1 MLNLIKCTKNI
12 IRIPQNKKKSK
23 LIVLLGQ
30 TATGKTGLSIE
41 LAKKYQGEI
50 VSADSRQVY
59 KGLDLGSGKATKKE
73 MAGIPHH
80 LLDVA
85 SPKRKFSV
93 AQFQKQALKT
103 IDNILKRNK
112 TPFLV
117 GGSAFY
123 LYSIIEGWQF
133 PQTKRD
139 EKLRKVLE
147 KKTKKQLFSL
157 LKGLDPKRAKVIE
170 KNNKRRLIRAI
181 EIAKQL
187 GNVPKIKKKPKY
199 NCLVLGLK
207 QNNEDLKK
215 LIKIRLLK
223 RMRQGMFNEVKQL
236 RSEGISWQRLEG
248 LGLEY
253 KWLALYLQNKIKK
266 DEMLEK
272 LATDIYRFA
281 KRQMTWFKK
290 DETIHWLSTNKKERL
305 NQAQALIDR
314 FI

>member
-1 MLNLIKCTKNI
+1 
-12 IRIPQNKKKSK
+12 
-23 LIVLLGQ
+23 
-30 TATGKTGLSIE
+30 
-41 LAKKYQGEI
+41 
-50 VSADSRQVY
+50 
-59 KGLDLGSGKATKKE
+59 LDLGSGKATKKE